1 MNKKGSKASYITI
14 HSFIHWGANTHSVV
28 ARDEETESRRRRR
41 RRKSAAA
48 MMFAAAAA
56 ASRNGASSFCMLAS
70 SFSSSK
76 ARFQRCYPKHHR
88 FWCCS
93 AFVSSRSVARGQRR
107 RLHWGVRRAS
117 DDGSSPPPPSPVGSS
132 SGAKEDFEQN
142 DDFNNND
149 AQQQHDQGATPWDPA
164 EHDGELDPI
173 RNEVLLQIVQSELSD
188 EEVNKLV
195 WQCLGYEM
203 TIDLD
208 PETLTATEKWSVSD
222 KVFPNWAKRFPEPP
236 DVIGV
241 TRKYYP
247 EIDQP
252 VKEACASLTR
262 SVASEYKNGLKE
274 QLRPLGWKG
283 FKMEGLTPNMTRRA
297 QAANWLVYYRSELRG
312 VSIEELKRRREVR
325 RLKEIEDGEEKK
337 PTGGSAQSVV

>member
-1 MNKKGSKASYITI
+1 M
-14 HSFIHWGANTHSVV
+14 F
-28 ARDEETESRRRRR
+28 
-41 RRKSAAA
+41 AAA
-48 MMFAAAAA
+48 AAAAAA
-56 ASRNGASSFCMLAS
+56 ASRNGASSSFCTKLAS
-70 SFSSSK
+70 SSSKSSSSTSFSSSRFVQSSSSK
-76 ARFQRCYPKHHR
+76 ARCF
-88 FWCCS
+88 
-93 AFVSSRSVARGQRR
+93 RGRR
-107 RLHWGVRRAS
+107 RLDYWGVRRAS
-117 DDGSSPPPPSPVGSS
+117 SDDGSPPPVGSS
-132 SGAKEDFEQN
+132 SGSKEDEQN
-142 DDFNNND
+142 ADFDD
-149 AQQQHDQGATPWDPA
+149 AQQHDQGATPWDPA

>member
-117 DDGSSPPPPSPVGSS
+117 DDGSSPPPPPVGSS

>member
-1 MNKKGSKASYITI
+1 M
-14 HSFIHWGANTHSVV
+14 F
-28 ARDEETESRRRRR
+28 
-41 RRKSAAA
+41 AAA
-48 MMFAAAAA
+48 AAAAA
-56 ASRNGASSFCMLAS
+56 ASRNGASSSFCTKLAS
-70 SFSSSK
+70 SSSKSSSSTSFSSSRFVQSSSSK
-76 ARFQRCYPKHHR
+76 ARCF
-88 FWCCS
+88 
-93 AFVSSRSVARGQRR
+93 RGRR
-107 RLHWGVRRAS
+107 RLDYWGVRRAS
-117 DDGSSPPPPSPVGSS
+117 SDDGSPPPVGSS
-132 SGAKEDFEQN
+132 SGAKEDEQN
-142 DDFNNND
+142 ADFDD
-149 AQQQHDQGATPWDPA
+149 AQQHDQGATPWDPA

>member
-1 MNKKGSKASYITI
+1 M
-14 HSFIHWGANTHSVV
+14 F
-28 ARDEETESRRRRR
+28 
-41 RRKSAAA
+41 AAA
-48 MMFAAAAA
+48 AAAAA
-56 ASRNGASSFCMLAS
+56 ASRNGASSSFCTKLAS
-70 SFSSSK
+70 SSSKSSSSTSFSSSRFVQSSSSK
-76 ARFQRCYPKHHR
+76 ARCF
-88 FWCCS
+88 
-93 AFVSSRSVARGQRR
+93 RGRR
-107 RLHWGVRRAS
+107 RLDYWGVRRAS
-117 DDGSSPPPPSPVGSS
+117 SDDGSPPPVGSS
-132 SGAKEDFEQN
+132 SGAKKDEQN
-142 DDFNNND
+142 ADFDD
-149 AQQQHDQGATPWDPA
+149 AQQHDQGATPWDPA
-164 EHDGELDPI
+164 EHDGEPDPI

>member
-1 MNKKGSKASYITI
+1 M
-14 HSFIHWGANTHSVV
+14 
-28 ARDEETESRRRRR
+28 
-41 RRKSAAA
+41 
-48 MMFAAAAA
+48 
-56 ASRNGASSFCMLAS
+56 
-70 SFSSSK
+70 
-76 ARFQRCYPKHHR
+76 
-88 FWCCS
+88 
-93 AFVSSRSVARGQRR
+93 
-107 RLHWGVRRAS
+107 RRAS
-117 DDGSSPPPPSPVGSS
+117 DDGSSPPPPPVGSS
-132 SGAKEDFEQN
+132 SGAKEDEQN

-149 AQQQHDQGATPWDPA
+149 AQQHDQGATPWDPA

-173 RNEVLLQIVQSELSD
+173 RNEVLLQIVESKLSD

>member
-1 MNKKGSKASYITI
+1 M
-14 HSFIHWGANTHSVV
+14 
-28 ARDEETESRRRRR
+28 
-41 RRKSAAA
+41 

-70 SFSSSK
+70 SSKSSTSFSSS
-76 ARFQRCYPKHHR
+76 RYPKHQHHR
-88 FWCCS
+88 CCC
-93 AFVSSRSVARGQRR
+93 AFVSPSRRRAAARGRR
-107 RLHWGVRRAS
+107 RLDYWGVRRAS
-117 DDGSSPPPPSPVGSS
+117 GDGSPPPVGS
-132 SGAKEDFEQN
+132 SGAKEDEQN
-142 DDFNNND
+142 DFDD
-149 AQQQHDQGATPWDPA
+149 AQQDQGAKPWDPA

>member
-1 MNKKGSKASYITI
+1 M
-14 HSFIHWGANTHSVV
+14 F
-28 ARDEETESRRRRR
+28 
-41 RRKSAAA
+41 AAA
-48 MMFAAAAA
+48 AAAAA
-56 ASRNGASSFCMLAS
+56 ASRNGASSSFCTKLAS
-70 SFSSSK
+70 SSSKSSSSTSFSSSRFVQSSSSK
-76 ARFQRCYPKHHR
+76 ARCF
-88 FWCCS
+88 
-93 AFVSSRSVARGQRR
+93 RGRR
-107 RLHWGVRRAS
+107 RLDYWGVRRAS
-117 DDGSSPPPPSPVGSS
+117 SDDGSPPPVGLS
-132 SGAKEDFEQN
+132 SGAKKDEQN
-142 DDFNNND
+142 ADFDD
-149 AQQQHDQGATPWDPA
+149 AQQHDQGATPWDPA
-164 EHDGELDPI
+164 EHDGEPDPI
-173 RNEVLLQIVQSELSD
+173 RNGVLLQIVQSELSD

-325 RLKEIEDGEEKK
+325 RLKEIEDGEEKT